1 MISIFLIKKKFFGN
15 NSLVLVEGFIFI
27 FYFQKINIVLHVYFC
42 AIVQHSL
49 SSFTFQS
56 KSNKMDQS
64 KHTYSQGSFC
74 KSKRIFTILHGRH
87 INDCKEKDKISL
99 GKINPTPLPFSA
111 LFIPYKFYQVDSS
124 IFLRTQ
130 FFFFA
135 QRVSQRE

>member
-1 MISIFLIKKKFFGN
+1 MNGMHSIPLSVSALFHKLILLWFLFSNWKRLIAPTSILFEASF
-15 NSLVLVEGFIFI
+15 
-27 FYFQKINIVLHVYFC
+27 LHVYFC
-42 AIVQHSL
+42 AI
-49 SSFTFQS
+49 SSFIFQR
-56 KSNKMDQS
+56 KYNKMDQS
-64 KHTYSQGSFC
+64 KHTHRHTELSSFC
-74 KSKRIFTILHGRH
+74 KSRRIFTILHGRH

-135 QRVSQRE
+135 